1 MNIYWQPT
9 YKLKMNIIDEEHI
22 PTNQTENQIKG
33 SAYENQILDL
43 IRREKQAYLWHQ
55 TPETILIENGI
66 IGSHNAA
73 RLKRKEART
82 NKEANSEEEN
92 PLRDTGIDIIRMEN
106 ETECSLVQ
114 CKNGYKHGVSMH
126 DLGGFMCWMA
136 MMPDKQ
142 GYVYYTDKLS
152 VNVRTL
158 PIQNRIQFM
167 QVPFDTSYLP
177 STNTVQDLPE
187 TPESQSPIDQTHLFT
202 PDPAKLEYQIKARDL
217 ALEYY
222 RDQDNGVLAMPCG
235 TGKTYTAFLI
245 AQNFKY
251 IVILSPLREFAKQ
264 NLDRFVEYGFPRTN
278 TLLVDSDGC
287 RDVARILE
295 FITGHS
301 SSGLLLSA
309 TYDSADVIS
318 SVLDAFPNPQQTL
331 FIGDEF
337 HNLSAAN
344 INNESDP
351 MNKILVAD
359 GFKKLFMSATPRIF
373 ELESEGETG
382 DYVLGQ
388 TFYDM
393 SFKYAIDRGFI
404 TDYRIWL
411 PSIHEDI
418 SDLRVDIAKELDL
431 KAVLGSDNN
440 IYSKAIYLFS
450 CLVNT
455 GVQKCIIYCID
466 TNEIR
471 DLMET
476 MTRLNTYYC
485 LDLHMDKITSANSA
499 SSRTQIL
506 TGFATSQ
513 KIELLFSVRILD
525 ECIDIPSCDSI
536 FITYPTKS
544 KIRTIQ
550 RLMRC
555 TRTLRTN
562 KHKVGQVFIW
572 CSEYDSI
579 LDTLGGIKEIDSSF
593 AEKVMINE
601 VGQFRERGTSGART
615 VINDDTS
622 SVKKLIIGVKE
633 YRMVSWF
640 EKLELLKA
648 YLDTNKKRPNTRD
661 KDPKIKTLGQWV
673 QNQTTNYSKKAQIM
687 SDPTIYSAWD
697 EFTSSPVYSEYF
709 IDNYTIWNNTL
720 SELKTYLDTNK
731 KRPSNISKDPKI
743 KTLGK
748 WVSHQ
753 TTNYSKKA
761 YIMSDPII
769 YSAWNEF
776 TSSPQ
781 YSEYFLDN
789 NTAWNNTLSELKTYL
804 DTNKK
809 RPNTRDKDPKIKAL
823 GKWIQTQTTNYSKKA
838 QIMSDPTIYSAWELF
853 ISSPVYSEYFID
865 NNTAWNNSLSELKTY
880 LDTNKKR
887 PIQQSKDPKIKTLGK
902 WVSHQTTNYS
912 KKAQIMSDPTIYS
925 AWNDFI
931 SSPQYSEYFLDNN
944 TAWNN
949 TLSELKTYL
958 DTNKKRPIQQSKDQK
973 IKALGLWIQTQ
984 TANYSKKAYIMSDP
998 IIYSA
1003 WNDFISSPQYSE
1015 YFIDNNT
1022 AWNNSLSELKTYL
1035 DADKKKPS
1043 TVDKDP
1049 KIKTLGKW
1057 VSHQT
1062 TNYSKKAYIMSDP
1075 IIYSAWELFIS
1086 SPQYSEY
1093 FIDNNTAWNNS
1104 LSELKTYLD
1113 TNKKRPIQQSKDQKI
1128 KALGKWIQT
1137 QTTNYSKKAY
1147 IMSDPIIYSA
1157 WELFITSPVYSEYF
1171 IDNNTAWNNTLVE
1184 LKTYLDTNKK
1194 RPSSTSKD
1202 PKIKTLGKWI
1212 QTQIQNYKKQIN
1224 SMIDT
1229 DIRAEWQKFIT
1240 SEQYKQY
1247 FKNE

>member
-1 MNIYWQPT
+1 
-9 YKLKMNIIDEEHI
+9 MNIIDEEHI
-22 PTNQTENQIKG
+22 PTNRSENQIKG
-33 SAYENQILDL
+33 TAYERQILDQ
-43 IRREKQAYLWHQ
+43 IRREKLAYLWHQ

-66 IGSHNAA
+66 IGSHNSA

-82 NKEANSEEEN
+82 NKEENSEEEN

-106 ETECSLVQ
+106 ETDCSLVQ

-136 MMPDKQ
+136 MMTDKQ

-177 STNTVQDLPE
+177 STNLDVQQLQVTNPGQDLPE

-202 PDPAKLEYQIKARDL
+202 PDPAKLEYQTKARDL

-264 NLDRFVEYGFPRTN
+264 NLVRFVEYGFPRTN

-287 RDVARILE
+287 RDVTRIRE

-301 SSGLLLSA
+301 YSGLLLSA

-344 INNESDP
+344 VNDETDP

-382 DYVLGQ
+382 DYVVGD
-388 TFYDM
+388 TIYDM

-418 SDLRVDIAKELDL
+418 SDLRTDIAKELDL
-431 KAVLGSDNN
+431 KAVLGSENI
-440 IYSKAIYLFS
+440 IYSKAIYLYS

-455 GVQKCIIYCID
+455 GSQKCIIYCID

-471 DLMET
+471 ELMET
-476 MTRLNTYYC
+476 MTRLNDYYC

-506 TGFATSQ
+506 SGFATSQ

-555 TRTLRTN
+555 TRTLRSN

-579 LDTLGGIKEIDSSF
+579 LETLGGIKEIDSAF

-601 VGQFRERGTSGART
+601 VGQFRERGNSDART
-615 VINDDTS
+615 AINDDS
-622 SVKKLIIGVKE
+622 SEAKKLIIGVKE

-640 EKLELLKA
+640 EKLEMVKNYIDENGKRPNCNNPDIKIKSLGRWLSSQRINYANNAIKNNIIKQIWINFVAKSNYSKYVGDTITCWFIKLDELKA
-648 YLDTNKKRPNTRD
+648 YIN
-661 KDPKIKTLGQWV
+661 I
-673 QNQTTNYSKKAQIM
+673 
-687 SDPTIYSAWD
+687 
-697 EFTSSPVYSEYF
+697 
-709 IDNYTIWNNTL
+709 
-720 SELKTYLDTNK
+720 NK
-731 KRPSNISKDPKI
+731 KRPSDKDNNETLKLWHWMYNQQQHFK
-743 KTLGK
+743 KTTQIMQNKEIYNTWYQFINDDL
-748 WVSHQ
+748 
-753 TTNYSKKA
+753 YS
-761 YIMSDPII
+761 D
-769 YSAWNEF
+769 
-776 TSSPQ
+776 
-781 YSEYFLDN
+781 YFLYN
-789 NTAWNNTLSELKTYL
+789 NLAWMKKLSKLKTY
-804 DTNKK
+804 
-809 RPNTRDKDPKIKAL
+809 
-823 GKWIQTQTTNYSKKA
+823 
-838 QIMSDPTIYSAWELF
+838 
-853 ISSPVYSEYFID
+853 
-865 NNTAWNNSLSELKTY
+865 
-880 LDTNKKR
+880 
-887 PIQQSKDPKIKTLGK
+887 
-902 WVSHQTTNYS
+902 
-912 KKAQIMSDPTIYS
+912 
-925 AWNDFI
+925 
-931 SSPQYSEYFLDNN
+931 
-944 TAWNN
+944 
-949 TLSELKTYL
+949 
-958 DTNKKRPIQQSKDQK
+958 
-973 IKALGLWIQTQ
+973 
-984 TANYSKKAYIMSDP
+984 
-998 IIYSA
+998 
-1003 WNDFISSPQYSE
+1003 
-1015 YFIDNNT
+1015 
-1022 AWNNSLSELKTYL
+1022 
-1035 DADKKKPS
+1035 
-1043 TVDKDP
+1043 
-1049 KIKTLGKW
+1049 
-1057 VSHQT
+1057 
-1062 TNYSKKAYIMSDP
+1062 
-1075 IIYSAWELFIS
+1075 
-1086 SPQYSEY
+1086 
-1093 FIDNNTAWNNS
+1093 
-1104 LSELKTYLD
+1104 
-1113 TNKKRPIQQSKDQKI
+1113 
-1128 KALGKWIQT
+1128 
-1137 QTTNYSKKAY
+1137 
-1147 IMSDPIIYSA
+1147 
-1157 WELFITSPVYSEYF
+1157 ITE
-1171 IDNNTAWNNTLVE
+1171 
-1184 LKTYLDTNKK
+1184 NKK
-1194 RPSSTSKD
+1194 RPSAHDKNEDIKKLGLWINTQHSQYKTQKYIMKD
-1202 PKIKTLGKWI
+1202 PYIH
-1212 QTQIQNYKKQIN
+1212 
-1224 SMIDT
+1224 
-1229 DIRAEWQKFIT
+1229 AEWHKFIT
-1240 SEQYKQY
+1240 SDQYKQY
-1247 FKNE
+1247 FEE

>member
-82 NKEANSEEEN
+82 NQEANSEEEN

-177 STNTVQDLPE
+177 STDTVQDLPE

-202 PDPAKLEYQIKARDL
+202 PDPAKLEYQTKARDL

-287 RDVARILE
+287 RDVTRIRE
-295 FITGHS
+295 FITAHIET
-301 SSGLLLSA
+301 GLLLSA

-318 SVLDAFPNPQQTL
+318 SVLDGFTNPQQTL

-382 DYVLGQ
+382 DYVVGD
-388 TFYDM
+388 TIYDM
-393 SFKYAIDRGFI
+393 SFKYAIDNGFI

-418 SDLRVDIAKELDL
+418 SDLRTDIAKELDL
-431 KAVLGSDNN
+431 KAVLGSENN
-440 IYSKAIYLFS
+440 IYSKAIYFFS

-455 GVQKCIIYCID
+455 GSQKCIIYCVD

-506 TGFATSQ
+506 SGFATSQ

-579 LDTLGGIKEIDSSF
+579 LETLGGIKEIDSSF
-593 AEKVMINE
+593 AGKVMVNE
-601 VGQFRERGTSGART
+601 VGQFKERGTFDART
-615 VINDDTS
+615 AIKDDS
-622 SVKKLIIGVKE
+622 SEVKKLIIGVKE

-648 YLDTNKKRPNTRD
+648 YLDTNKKRPQGT
-661 KDPKIKTLGQWV
+661 
-673 QNQTTNYSKKAQIM
+673 
-687 SDPTIYSAWD
+687 
-697 EFTSSPVYSEYF
+697 
-709 IDNYTIWNNTL
+709 
-720 SELKTYLDTNK
+720 
-731 KRPSNISKDPKI
+731 SKDPKI
-743 KTLGK
+743 KFLGS
-748 WVSHQ
+748 WCS
-753 TTNYSKKA
+753 
-761 YIMSDPII
+761 
-769 YSAWNEF
+769 
-776 TSSPQ
+776 
-781 YSEYFLDN
+781 
-789 NTAWNNTLSELKTYL
+789 
-804 DTNKK
+804 
-809 RPNTRDKDPKIKAL
+809 
-823 GKWIQTQTTNYSKKA
+823 TQTTNYSKKA
-838 QIMSDPTIYSAWELF
+838 QIMSDPTIYSAWNDFISSPQYSEYFLDNNTAWNSSLSELKTYLDTNKKRPSSTSKDTNIKKLGQWIANQIKNYSKKANIMSDTTIYQAWTDFIISSQYSEYFLDNNTAWNNTLSDLKTYLDTNKKRPSPTSKDPKIKTLGIWVQNQIQNYSKKAQIMSDPIIYSAWELF
-853 ISSPVYSEYFID
+853 ITSPVYSEYFID

-880 LDTNKKR
+880 LDADKKK
-887 PIQQSKDPKIKTLGK
+887 PSTVDKDSKIKTLGQ
-902 WVSHQTTNYS
+902 WVSTQTTNYS

-949 TLSELKTYL
+949 TLAELKTYL
-958 DTNKKRPIQQSKDQK
+958 DTNKKRPSQKSKDQK
-973 IKALGLWIQTQ
+973 IKTLGL
-984 TANYSKKAYIMSDP
+984 
-998 IIYSA
+998 
-1003 WNDFISSPQYSE
+1003 
-1015 YFIDNNT
+1015 
-1022 AWNNSLSELKTYL
+1022 
-1035 DADKKKPS
+1035 
-1043 TVDKDP
+1043 
-1049 KIKTLGKW
+1049 
-1057 VSHQT
+1057 
-1062 TNYSKKAYIMSDP
+1062 
-1075 IIYSAWELFIS
+1075 
-1086 SPQYSEY
+1086 
-1093 FIDNNTAWNNS
+1093 
-1104 LSELKTYLD
+1104 
-1113 TNKKRPIQQSKDQKI
+1113 
-1128 KALGKWIQT
+1128 WIQT

-1147 IMSDPIIYSA
+1147 IMSDP
-1157 WELFITSPVYSEYF
+1157 E
-1171 IDNNTAWNNTLVE
+1171 
-1184 LKTYLDTNKK
+1184 
-1194 RPSSTSKD
+1194 
-1202 PKIKTLGKWI
+1202 
-1212 QTQIQNYKKQIN
+1212 
-1224 SMIDT
+1224 
-1229 DIRAEWQKFIT
+1229 IRTEWHKFIT